1 MAVRYEKVKNLT
13 DEELKNRFSVL
24 SVSYSMIGIGLIALF
39 FVTIFAFMAYFVA
52 VPGEG
57 KIILPGVCALAFEVF
72 SFLFMFL
79 FLPYFR
85 LLSKERYRRRT
96 KSEEIFTRY
105 DRLKEFSDDLLLSEL
120 KRSRLLLILVCVLY
134 DLLLATAIWA
144 WWNNTITMSDL
155 SLNIAVISTALSS
168 FLPFIIGYYGFPY
181 FLAAQR
187 ERKKRKSPS

>member
-1 MAVRYEKVKNLT
+1 MAVRYDRVRNLT
-13 DEELKNRFSVL
+13 DEELKTRFSIL

-39 FVTIFAFMAYFVA
+39 FITIFAFMAYFV
-52 VPGEG
+52 GEG
-57 KIILPGVCALAFEVF
+57 YIILPGVCALAFEIL

-85 LLSKERYRRRT
+85 LLSKERYRRIT

-168 FLPFIIGYYGFPY
+168 ILPFIIGYYGLPY

>member
-1 MAVRYEKVKNLT
+1 MAVRYEKIRNLT
-13 DEELKNRFSVL
+13 DEELKTRFSVL

-39 FVTIFAFMAYFVA
+39 FVTIFAFMAYFV
-52 VPGEG
+52 GEG
-57 KIILPGVCALAFEVF
+57 YIILPGVCALVFEIF

-96 KSEEIFTRY
+96 KSEKIFTRY
-105 DRLKEFSDDLLLSEL
+105 DRLNEFTDDLLIYEL
-120 KRSRLLLILVCVLY
+120 KRSRLLLLLACILY
-134 DLLLATAIWA
+134 DLLLVAAIWA
-144 WWNNTITMSDL
+144 WWNNTITMSAL

-168 FLPFIIGYYGFPY
+168 FLPFAIGYYSLPY
-181 FLAAQR
+181 FLAVQR